1 LYASTPW
8 HSSVYTLTRLHVGSG
23 TTVTLFPAITDNGVY
38 TDDYGVEL
46 RVADLTVENGGAIS
60 ADELG
65 YGESDGPG
73 QGGTAGRG
81 ASGAG
86 HGGWGGAGSSGDQS
100 GGPYGQ
106 AQQPQMPGS
115 GGGTY
120 GTAYG
125 GAGGGAFK
133 LVVSDTLLVSGTL
146 TAGGAPGTK
155 AKYDGGGGGSGGS
168 LWIDAGT
175 FRGSGT
181 VQADGGDGAQ
191 TAAGKGGGG
200 AGGRVAIYASSN
212 TFTATGGTYSVAGGG
227 GYEAGDAGTLY
238 VYQAGS
244 PVTLTAGFTGTPTSG
259 VAPLTVYLTDT
270 ATPAGAA
277 DQWYWTLG
285 DGGSSTAQHPVYTYT
300 QVGVY
305 TVTQRVTDTA
315 TSQWDALT
323 RTNYITVT
331 DVPVAGLSA
340 TNDSPT
346 ALGQAIIPKVNR

>member
-1 LYASTPW
+1 VRVSKPIRDPILLPPGRW
-8 HSSVYTLTRLHVGSG
+8 QILT
-23 TTVTLFPAITDNGVY
+23 
-38 TDDYGVEL
+38 
-46 RVADLTVENGGAIS
+46 
-60 ADELG
+60 
-65 YGESDGPG
+65 GP
-73 QGGTAGRG
+73 
-81 ASGAG
+81 
-86 HGGWGGAGSSGDQS
+86 
-100 GGPYGQ
+100 
-106 AQQPQMPGS
+106 
-115 GGGTY
+115 
-120 GTAYG
+120 
-125 GAGGGAFK
+125 
-133 LVVSDTLLVSGTL
+133 
-146 TAGGAPGTK
+146 
-155 AKYDGGGGGSGGS
+155 
-168 LWIDAGT
+168 
-175 FRGSGT
+175 
-181 VQADGGDGAQ
+181 
-191 TAAGKGGGG
+191 
-200 AGGRVAIYASSN
+200 GGRVAIYASSN

-238 VYQAGS
+238 VCQPGS

-259 VAPLTVYLTDT
+259 VAPLTVHLTDT

-346 ALGQAIIPKVNR
+346 TRGQATNLPYAVTMRQVSGCQIPVDPSGLHRYNKHNLYAKGSNP